1 MKRLLYIS
9 LILTSV
15 FGCKKDSLDSAN
27 LQSGFTSTISGP
39 WKLVAVERTSIDNK
53 NVWEPVPAAQSDTL
67 IFRGDG
73 LILYGDGSP
82 RCCAPKSLV
91 INGILRDIKP
101 QQAVPANPLCATV
114 NCVYCPTWELSWTD
128 DQLIVSSCMNARE
141 KYVR

>member
-9 LILTSV
+9 LILTV
-15 FGCKKDSLDSAN
+15 LFACKNDSMDTLDNPAA
-27 LQSGFTSTISGP
+27 FASTISGT
-39 WKLVAVERTSIDNK
+39 WKLVAVERSSIDNK
-53 NVWEPVPAAQSDTL
+53 NVWEPVPAAQADTL

-91 INGILRDIKP
+91 INGNLMDIKP
-101 QQAVPANPLCATV
+101 QTAIPANPLCARV
-114 NCVYCPTWELSWTD
+114 NCVYCPSWDLSLTGN
-128 DQLIVSSCMNARE
+128 QLIISSCLGFRE